1 MKQNVFLDSLLL
13 LLCLILLSCSQK
25 DESIT
30 TFGDRTY
37 SGKYRI
43 EDGSDLE
50 YGLVT
55 ITFHETHYEQHGFV
69 EYPAS
74 GEFQSEGSFSLQG
87 NTIIFNPTCAEWSKA
102 NPIWFL
108 CGEFTYQHEIDST
121 TFKQFRD
128 NSYAY
133 TITIYGED

>member
-1 MKQNVFLDSLLL
+1 MKQIVFINSFLI
-13 LLCLILLSCSQK
+13 LLCLSLLSCSQK
-25 DESIT
+25 DDSIT
-30 TFGDRTY
+30 KFTDRTY

-43 EDGSDLE
+43 ENGSYLE

-87 NTIIFNPTCAEWSKA
+87 NTIIFNPTCAEWSMA
-102 NPIWFL
+102 NPNWFL
-108 CGEFTYQHEIDST
+108 CGEFAYHHVIDRT
-121 TFKQFRD
+121 TFEQFRD
-128 NSYAY
+128 TSYAY
-133 TITIYGED
+133 TITIYRQD